1 MLVYQRV
8 NHVKSPIFP
17 TPPRL
22 DGPTQL
28 ALLTAAE
35 QQIEREAKK
44 FHEETGQLWFY
55 PKMVDFNPNKPGL
68 NKVNLT
74 KIQAENEDFS
84 KFDLTKNWKLRI

>member
-55 PKMVDFNPNKPGL
+55 PKMVAGL

-84 KFDLTKNWKLRI
+84 KFDLTKNRKLRI

>member
-1 MLVYQRV
+1 
-8 NHVKSPIFP
+8 
-17 TPPRL
+17 
-22 DGPTQL
+22 
-28 ALLTAAE
+28 
-35 QQIEREAKK
+35 
-44 FHEETGQLWFY
+44 LWFY